1 MGLECPSKKLLS
13 YRKYFFTMTD
23 SRDRRLDNLSTEQI
37 LDELARRIAN
47 SPDPDRYLDEVI
59 RILREKLRQHLAEKS
74 RKTKR
79 LGM

>member
-1 MGLECPSKKLLS
+1 
-13 YRKYFFTMTD
+13 MTD
-23 SRDRRLDNLSTEQI
+23 SRDRRSLDNLDTEQI

-47 SPDPDRYLDEVI
+47 SPDPARYLDEII

-79 LGM
+79 LRM